1 MRESGGKGRYIRKFQ
16 YMEGKGRNEVDQHSK
31 AVRKI
36 KKNAASK
43 LRESVLNLPAV
54 TNVI

>member
-1 MRESGGKGRYIRKFQ
+1 
-16 YMEGKGRNEVDQHSK
+16 MEGKGRNEVDQHSK